1 MKENYFRVYCEFE
14 FEGKIQKCMESPAS
28 WFLLTQT
35 GKLWTYGLGEV
46 ARPLGKE
53 FIKAIPLFYSGFKDK
68 DGVQI
73 YEADIIKGFQ
83 EQQGIVDFEDGTF
96 WVRFINKRMK
106 AIADF
111 AKVPHIKTALGTL
124 MNGIDGKHVR
134 VIGNFYM
141 NEELLEIK

>member
-14 FEGKIQKCMESPAS
+14 FEGKIQKSMESPAS

-35 GKLWTYGLGEV
+35 GKLWSYGALQKPQ
-46 ARPLGKE
+46 PLGKE
-53 FIKAIPLFYSGFKDK
+53 YKKAIPLFYSGFKDK
-68 DGVQI
+68 DGVKI

-106 AIADF
+106 AMADF
-111 AKVPHIKTALGTL
+111 ARVPHIKTALGTL
-124 MNGIDGKHVR
+124 MNSIDGKYVR

-141 NEELLEIK
+141 NKELLEE